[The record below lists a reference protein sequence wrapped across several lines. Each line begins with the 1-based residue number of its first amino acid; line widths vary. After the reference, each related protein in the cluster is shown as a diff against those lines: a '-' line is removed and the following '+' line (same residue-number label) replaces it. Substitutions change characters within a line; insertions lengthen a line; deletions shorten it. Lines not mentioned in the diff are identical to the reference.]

1 MLISMNWIGEFVDLS
16 GLDLDALIS
25 KFTLATAEV
34 EEIYHKG
41 EDVIGVVA
49 AKILSVENHPKSKK
63 LHLLKVDAG
72 DKVYDVVCGAPN
84 VEVGIIVP
92 FVPMGGSV
100 GGMDIKEAEIAGYKS
115 YGMCCSES
123 ELGISDDHSGL
134 MILPEDTKLGTSI
147 KDLYPIDDIVFE
159 VDNKSLTN
167 RPDLWGHYGI
177 AREFAAITKRP
188 LKPVDKVNHE
198 DYANLP
204 EVEIDIQDTEHC
216 YRYIGTK
223 AENVTRKVSPV
234 DMRIRLFYCG
244 SRAIN
249 FLADITNYIMLEL
262 GQPMHAFDMRQVNK
276 VEVKRFDNKFKFE
289 TLDQVERDIDE
300 NTLMICSNDEP
311 VAIAG
316 IMGGYKSEINDDTT
330 TLLLESANF
339 DGVCVR
345 KSTSR
350 MGHRKDAS
358 MRYEKML
365 DPELCMVAAERYV
378 KLLLDLDEGA
388 KITSAMTDSYPV
400 KYPEISLN
408 FDKRYVDRYT
418 GIEITNDE
426 IVETL
431 KALGFKVSLE
441 NDNFSVVVPSWRS
454 TKDVT
459 IKADII
465 EEITRIYGYDNF
477 VIKTTNSP
485 LAPVRDLPSRN
496 DDYMVKSLLAD
507 KFGLHE
513 IHTYIWNDAKKQKEI
528 GITAEGDIRLINSIS
543 PDNIIIRKSLIPNEL
558 TVINENKTFKPTFGI
573 FEIARVVDGKKENGY
588 ANEKKML
595 GITLFSREKSEEEL
609 YLAVKDIV
617 KTIGITTKNYNFTL
631 KNADSVDLSW
641 QHPVNTAEI
650 YMGDTKIGYFTAL
663 HPEIKDKID
672 KKAAIICAEL
682 DMDCIYS
689 IEQSYIKYVQPS
701 KFPGIEI
708 DLSFLLDKNAKFE
721 VISKVID
728 NFECPFIQGYKLAD
742 VFESEALNDKKS
754 VTVRIDFCS
763 FDRTLSGEEI
773 QEYVNSLIEK
783 FAETGINLK
792 V

>member
-1 MLISMNWIGEFVDLS
+1 M
-16 GLDLDALIS
+16 
-25 KFTLATAEV
+25 
-34 EEIYHKG
+34 
-41 EDVIGVVA
+41 
-49 AKILSVENHPKSKK
+49 
-63 LHLLKVDAG
+63 
-72 DKVYDVVCGAPN
+72 
-84 VEVGIIVP
+84 
-92 FVPMGGSV
+92 
-100 GGMDIKEAEIAGYKS
+100 
-115 YGMCCSES
+115 
-123 ELGISDDHSGL
+123 
-134 MILPEDTKLGTSI
+134 
-147 KDLYPIDDIVFE
+147 
-159 VDNKSLTN
+159 
-167 RPDLWGHYGI
+167 
-177 AREFAAITKRP
+177 
-188 LKPVDKVNHE
+188 
-198 DYANLP
+198 
-204 EVEIDIQDTEHC
+204 
-216 YRYIGTK
+216 
-223 AENVTRKVSPV
+223 
-234 DMRIRLFYCG
+234 
-244 SRAIN
+244 
-249 FLADITNYIMLEL
+249 
-262 GQPMHAFDMRQVNK
+262 
-276 VEVKRFDNKFKFE
+276 
-289 TLDQVERDIDE
+289 
-300 NTLMICSNDEP
+300 
-311 VAIAG
+311 
-316 IMGGYKSEINDDTT
+316 
-330 TLLLESANF
+330 
-339 DGVCVR
+339 
-345 KSTSR
+345 
-350 MGHRKDAS
+350 
-358 MRYEKML
+358 
-365 DPELCMVAAERYV
+365 
-378 KLLLDLDEGA
+378 
-388 KITSAMTDSYPV
+388 
-400 KYPEISLN
+400 
-408 FDKRYVDRYT
+408 
-418 GIEITNDE
+418 
-426 IVETL
+426 
-431 KALGFKVSLE
+431 
-441 NDNFSVVVPSWRS
+441 RS

-617 KTIGITTKNYNFTL
+617 KTVGVTTKNYNFTL
-631 KNADSVDLSW
+631 KNAESVDLAW
-641 QHPVNTAEI
+641 QHPVNTAEV
-650 YMGDTKIGYFTAL
+650 YMGETKIGYFTAL

-672 KKAAIICAEL
+672 KKASIICAEIN
-682 DMDCIYS
+682 MDCIYS

-708 DLSFLLDKNAKFE
+708 DLSFLVDKNDKFE

-742 VFESEALNDKKS
+742 IFESEALNGKKS

-792 V
+792 A